1 METYTKIKPAGLTKL
16 NNAEYTNFMNAF
28 QRLASLPEGG
38 EVATPK
44 APTRSVWTITR

>member
-1 METYTKIKPAGLTKL
+1 MGTYTKIKPAGLTKL

-28 QRLASLPEGG
+28 YRLAEG
-38 EVATPK
+38 EVVTPK

>member
-1 METYTKIKPAGLTKL
+1 MGTYTKIKPAGLTKL

-28 QRLASLPEGG
+28 TGWRSLPEG
-38 EVATPK
+38 EVVTPK